1 MRVLGL
7 TLTQWRR
14 RFTGSG
20 GAATAMAINYVNG
33 PADGVSTDNALVRWD
48 GATGRL
54 VQNSGTTL
62 SDAGALALPVGGS
75 LSLAN
80 VAGANSEDVELAW
93 SANVATLRTKVTGAG
108 STRNLSLASL
118 CTLLLGGSGNG
129 GCTITHTG
137 AGITTPGLNVT
148 HTVALASTNNLQ
160 TSMAITGTVNQASG
174 TGGYNALLINPTL
187 TAVGSAGANFIN
199 AQEAGTSR
207 FRVDANGRLLLGVH
221 AAPQA
226 GGTRMIGMTNTT
238 VGIFVGSGAPTASA
252 TKGSLYLRTDGS
264 GTNDRAYINTDGGTT
279 WTALVTVA

>member
-1 MRVLGL
+1 MRILGL
-7 TLTQWRR
+7 TLNQWRR

-20 GAATAMAINYVNG
+20 GAATAMSLNYVNG

-54 VQNSGTTL
+54 VQNSGATL
-62 SDAGALALPVGGS
+62 SDAGALALPVGGG

-80 VAGANSEDVELAW
+80 VGGATPEGVELVWA
-93 SANVATLRTKVTGAG
+93 ANVATLRTVTTGG

-118 CTLLLGGSGNG
+118 CTLVLGGTGNG
-129 GCTITHTG
+129 GCTITNTG
-137 AGITTPGLNVT
+137 AGITVPGLNVT
-148 HTVALASTNNLQ
+148 HTNAMQSTNNLQ
-160 TSMAITGTVNQASG
+160 TSMSITGTVNQASG